1 MIRAALSG
9 ALDAVPYESDTI
21 FNLSV
26 PQTCPGVPGEV
37 LRPRSTWRDQL
48 AYDAQA
54 RRLAKMF
61 ADNFKAFEADATPDV
76 VAAGPRS

>member
-9 ALDAVPYESDTI
+9 VLDNVPYETDTT

-26 PQTCPGVPGEV
+26 PQSCPGVPGEV
-37 LRPRSTWRDQL
+37 LRPRNTWRDQL
-48 AYDAQA
+48 AYDEQA
-54 RRLAKMF
+54 RRLARMF
-61 ADNFKAFEADATPDV
+61 TENFRAFAADATPDV